1 MSIKDVVKKQ
11 YQQIVNKTATHG
23 RQLAMPA
30 EGWLVTVRKALGM
43 SAATLARRM
52 GKSRALV
59 SQTEKAELAGG
70 VTLTTMTTMAKAMNC
85 KFVYAIVPDD
95 TIEGILYQQALKKA
109 TQTVK
114 RSSTHMALEDQIL
127 TKDQMDLEIERL
139 ARDLLRDM
147 PSDFWTL

>member
-30 EGWLVTVRKALGM
+30 EGWLVT
-43 SAATLARRM
+43 